1 MKHKIS
7 KIKIKSGKDA
17 NKMLMRLLVRNF
29 VASGHIKTTKTKALY
44 LKGILDSLAD
54 SALHYTQAAKN
65 RMLAYF
71 ITEKAFLAFV
81 DAVKVHSVGKT
92 SGSGSVSVKKHIAR
106 VGDAATLFTLA
117 WSQEAAVS
125 ESKSKEVKE
134 VTVKADE
141 ATEEKPKKSKVSKVK
156 KQA

>member
-65 RMLAYF
+65 RMLHLF
-71 ITEKAFLAFV
+71 ITEKAVLAFV
-81 DAVKVHSVGKT
+81 DAVKVHSWGRQVDQDLSASRST
-92 SGSGSVSVKKHIAR
+92 SR
-106 VGDAATLFTLA
+106 
-117 WSQEAAVS
+117 VS
-125 ESKSKEVKE
+125 EMRQRSSLLHGHRKQQCQNRNQ
-134 VTVKADE
+134 
-141 ATEEKPKKSKVSKVK
+141 KK
-156 KQA
+156 